1 MQCRCFNCQTTI
13 SRPMGR
19 LLILVPLL
27 LWICKVSAQSDSSA
41 GVVVVKDPRIDML
54 VNKQIEINEITTRNS
69 RRSAPGY
76 RILIISSNN
85 RNKVIEAKTKMYRE
99 FPELKAYMM
108 YQSPFFRL
116 KVGNFRERTDA
127 EAYLAEIQRIY
138 PTGVYIVTD
147 TIEVRPEQGIQ

>member
-1 MQCRCFNCQTTI
+1 
-13 SRPMGR
+13 MGK
-19 LLILVPLL
+19 LLIIFPLL
-27 LWICKVSAQSDSSA
+27 LWICEVSAQSDSSA
-41 GVVVVKDPRIDML
+41 NVVVNKDPRIDML

-69 RRSAPGY
+69 RRSAAGY
-76 RILIISSNN
+76 RILVVSSND
-85 RNKVIEAKTKMYRE
+85 RNKVIDAKTKMYRE

-127 EAYLAEIQRIY
+127 EEYLTEIQRIF

-147 TIEVRPEQGIQ
+147 TIEVRPE